1 MPIVFI
7 LNGPNLNLLG
17 VREPATYGYDTLA
30 DVEQRC
36 LARAA
41 ALDLTIDFRQTNHE
55 GQLVDWIH
63 EAREAAEGIIIN
75 AGALTHTSVA
85 ILDALNAADLP
96 VIEVHLSNIFR
107 REPFRHISYVSLAA
121 RGVICG
127 LGPQGYELALEAL
140 ASVIEA
146 RTRPTVRRLPASRS
160 PGFSRVTSLIFTFS
174 DGNRPTL
181 VEPAIVSRY
190 PVSRSTRA
198 WIAEVRKPDGI
209 PINSSNARTTMTA
222 ATAAPA
228 IFSALMTTFQTAP
241 RQTALRGIQFVQAPS
256 GPGVCRAYPGKRK
269 RLKGVQK

>member
-1 MPIVFI
+1 MPTIFI

-36 LARAA
+36 LVRAR
-41 ALDLTIDFRQTNHE
+41 ALDLAIEFRQTNHE

-63 EAREAAEGIIIN
+63 EAREAADGIVIN

-107 REPFRHISYVSLAA
+107 REAFRHHSYVSFAA

-127 LGPQGYELALEAL
+127 LGPHGYELALEAL

-146 RTRPTVRRLPASRS
+146 EA
-160 PGFSRVTSLIFTFS
+160 G
-174 DGNRPTL
+174 
-181 VEPAIVSRY
+181 EA
-190 PVSRSTRA
+190 
-198 WIAEVRKPDGI
+198 
-209 PINSSNARTTMTA
+209 AR
-222 ATAAPA
+222 
-228 IFSALMTTFQTAP
+228 
-241 RQTALRGIQFVQAPS
+241 
-256 GPGVCRAYPGKRK
+256 
-269 RLKGVQK
+269 